1 MLSQY
6 GITVISMENDKFE
19 KSRVETS
26 LMTFYYC
33 RKI

>member
-6 GITVISMENDKFE
+6 DITVISMENDIFE

-26 LMTFYYC
+26 LMTFYYR
-33 RKI
+33 RKV